1 MTNGAPLTT
10 SFGPAFFFEIFRRR
24 IGVVMVSTIVAVAL
38 TIPAIFLIKK
48 HYKASTRILISEP
61 VLNGNTTV
69 QEPLLRRD
77 QDAAQKLGNV
87 NNLVKSDLFLSQAIT
102 KLEAEGYD
110 SSSTP
115 QWSPTPERL
124 KDSITATLDPP
135 SLEITVDTP
144 NSSAS
149 IKLARVLGDEF
160 KEWMNRVEVR
170 PTGDTA
176 SAIKTSADHL
186 QAEIQDL
193 RQKLEVFKNKNGDAL
208 PDQSANYLLQREA
221 YQSLIAKDRVDLEKL
236 RNEYASLQN
245 RLRNDASLRVD
256 TENPAA
262 KKLQEKRAELASM
275 MATHK
280 DTHPLVVELKKE
292 IKELEDNLTAAPPEG
307 QVSLSLPYRNTDTK
321 IKEIKAQIEGYER
334 SIPIYQRELD
344 RLNGNLKKMPS
355 SEQTINELSAQIRT
369 KEQIL
374 DKLNQ
379 EHSGALLSEQ
389 ILTQVQSSK
398 YVTVSSTTA
407 ATGEPSSK
415 FLLIA
420 AFAGGLALGIIL
432 AIIFE
437 LIDPVVYG
445 PAQLEAQSGVPLLT
459 VIPERMLVK

>member
-1 MTNGAPLTT
+1 MTIEPRTT
-10 SFGPAFFFEIFRRR
+10 SFGPAFFFEVFRRR
-24 IGVVMVSTIVAVAL
+24 IGVVIVSTIVAVAL
-38 TIPAIFLIKK
+38 TVPAIFLIKK
-48 HYKASTRILISEP
+48 HYKASTRILITEP

-77 QDAAQKLGNV
+77 QDTAQKLGNIS
-87 NNLVKSDLFLSQAIT
+87 NLIKSDLFLT
-102 KLEAEGYD
+102 KAVEKLNAEGYE
-110 SSSTP
+110 SSASP
-115 QWSPTPERL
+115 QWSPTAERL
-124 KDSITATLDPP
+124 KDSVSATLDQP
-135 SLEITVDTP
+135 SLEIAVDTP
-144 NSSAS
+144 NPDAS
-149 IKLARVLGDEF
+149 IKLARILGEEF
-160 KEWMNRVEVR
+160 KEWMSRVEVR
-170 PTGDTA
+170 PTGETA
-176 SAIKTSADHL
+176 NAIKGKADQL
-186 QAEIQDL
+186 NLEIQDL
-193 RQKLEVFKNKNGDAL
+193 RQKLEVFKGKNGDAL

-245 RLRNDASLRVD
+245 RLRSDMSLRVD

-280 DTHPLVVELKKE
+280 DTHPLVIELQKE
-292 IKELEDNLTAAPPEG
+292 IKQLEDSLTATPAEG
-307 QVSLSLPYRNTDTK
+307 QVSLSIPYRTTDARV
-321 IKEIKAQIEGYER
+321 KEVKAQIDGYER

-374 DKLNQ
+374 DKLTQ
-379 EHSGALLSEQ
+379 EQSGALLSQQ
-389 ILTQVQSSK
+389 ILTQVQDSK
-398 YVTVSSTTA
+398 YVTVSSTTQVN
-407 ATGEPSSK
+407 GEPSAK
-415 FLLIA
+415 FLLMA
-420 AFAGGLALGIIL
+420 AFAGGLTLGIIL